1 MIELKFIEI
10 ESKSILWIWYSS
22 RFESESKS
30 GTKYPWI
37 QTKSEKKSEFRLTD
51 HLIRIRRICKRI
63 CFKFVP
69 ADHLL
74 NFESKDLSLDSKITF
89 GYATGKR
96 LITLKNQD
104 WLNSKFISQNLQKWN
119 VGKLPRLKRPFTK
132 NLGWLVIFD
141 NPFHFL
147 ISCVLNLMDV
157 VGKNEKEKFY

>member
-1 MIELKFIEI
+1 MIELKFIEN
-10 ESKSILWIWYSS
+10 ESKSILWIWYSP
-22 RFESESKS
+22 RFESGSKS

-104 WLNSKFISQNLQKWN
+104 WLGSEFVPKITGNKIS
-119 VGKLPRLKRPFTK
+119 
-132 NLGWLVIFD
+132 
-141 NPFHFL
+141 NPFHPFFTL
-147 ISCVLNLMDV
+147 DIICAEPPGLCRSYFIGHVTVPGFSL
-157 VGKNEKEKFY
+157 

>member
-10 ESKSILWIWYSS
+10 ESKSILWIWYSP
-22 RFESESKS
+22 RFESGSKS

-104 WLNSKFISQNLQKWN
+104 WLGLEFVPKITENKIS
-119 VGKLPRLKRPFTK
+119 
-132 NLGWLVIFD
+132 
-141 NPFHFL
+141 NPFHTFFTL
-147 ISCVLNLMDV
+147 DIICAEPSGLCRSYIIGHVTLPEFSL
-157 VGKNEKEKFY
+157 

>member
-1 MIELKFIEI
+1 MTDILSMEHQIDVVPISQALKWYIIWLKWGMIELKFIEI
-10 ESKSILWIWYSS
+10 ESKSFLWIWYSP
-22 RFESESKS
+22 RFESGSKS

-104 WLNSKFISQNLQKWN
+104 WLGSEFIPKITRNKISYPLSPFFTLNSHGTSWQ
-119 VGKLPRLKRPFTK
+119 
-132 NLGWLVIFD
+132 
-141 NPFHFL
+141 
-147 ISCVLNLMDV
+147 
-157 VGKNEKEKFY
+157 

>member
-1 MIELKFIEI
+1 MIALKFIEI

-22 RFESESKS
+22 GFESGSKS

-104 WLNSKFISQNLQKWN
+104 WLGSEFFSKNNWKQNFQPISSLFHSRYHIFRTSRTYFIGH
-119 VGKLPRLKRPFTK
+119 VTLPEFSL
-132 NLGWLVIFD
+132 
-141 NPFHFL
+141 
-147 ISCVLNLMDV
+147 
-157 VGKNEKEKFY
+157 

>member
-10 ESKSILWIWYSS
+10 ESKSILWIWYSP
-22 RFESESKS
+22 RFESGSKS

-104 WLNSKFISQNLQKWN
+104 WLSSEFIPKKMETKFPTRFLSFSLLISNVPNLQDY
-119 VGKLPRLKRPFTK
+119 VGHIL
-132 NLGWLVIFD
+132 
-141 NPFHFL
+141 
-147 ISCVLNLMDV
+147 
-157 VGKNEKEKFY
+157 